1 MRVGPSQE
9 EIRRSNLGAL
19 LRSVHLHGAMSRA
32 DLTTSLGLNRSTIGA
47 LTADLAAAGLVS
59 EGVPREQ
66 RGRAGRPSL
75 VVRPE
80 SEHVYVFAFAVEV
93 DRIVAARVGLG
104 GVVLDRHAA
113 VRERGDRSAAQVVA
127 PIADFVRQMQKAA
140 PPGARLVGSAAA
152 VSAMVRREDGFV
164 RLGPELGWV
173 DQPLGEALADVIIST
188 GVDLFPATRLRA
200 PTTPGA
206 GAMPAQRPAPD
217 DDLVD
222 AGDGRTLLARRGPAG
237 TASAASGADE
247 ADLPDDDVP
256 DTETD
261 DGGGGSDA
269 TRQLVQVRNNADLA
283 ALAEH
288 ARGAAVGCDNVV
300 YLYGDAGVGGGIIAA
315 GRPVTGHGG
324 YGGEVGHMVVN
335 PAGKPC
341 SCGSHGCW
349 ETEIGEHALLA
360 AAGRDPSSGREG
372 ILSVVDAAGRGDA
385 SAQAAVRQV
394 GDWLGFGVA
403 NLVNIFNP
411 EMVIFGGTLRE
422 VYLASAAQVRSRLNR
437 NALPA
442 CREHVRLRTPV
453 LGEDAA
459 LLGAAELAFEPLFA
473 DPLDF
478 A

>member
-47 LTADLAAAGLVS
+47 LTADLSAAGLVS

-80 SEHVYVFAFAVEV
+80 SEKVYVYAFAVEV

-104 GVVLDRHAA
+104 GVLLDRFEAA
-113 VRERGDRSAAQVVA
+113 RPRGEHDAAHVLA
-127 PIADFVRQMQKAA
+127 PIAGFVRKMQATA
-140 PPGARLVGSAAA
+140 PAGAHLIGSGAA
-152 VSAMVRREDGFV
+152 VSAMVRRDDGFV
-164 RLGPELGWV
+164 RLGPQLGWA
-173 DQPLGEALADVIIST
+173 DQPLGEALR
-188 GVDLFPATRLRA
+188 DLIGPG
-200 PTTPGA
+200 TPVA
-206 GAMPAQRPAPD
+206 
-217 DDLVD
+217 
-222 AGDGRTLLARRGPAG
+222 
-237 TASAASGADE
+237 
-247 ADLPDDDVP
+247 
-256 DTETD
+256 
-261 DGGGGSDA
+261 
-269 TRQLVQVRNNADLA
+269 VRNNADLA

-288 ARGAAVGCDNVV
+288 TRGAAVGCDNLV

-335 PAGKPC
+335 PNGRPC

-349 ETEIGEHALLA
+349 ETEIGEHALLS
-360 AAGRDPSSGREG
+360 AAGRNPTAGRDG
-372 ILSVVDAAGRGDA
+372 ILTVVDAAARGDNT
-385 SAQAAVRQV
+385 AQAAMRQV

-437 NALPA
+437 NGLPA
-442 CREHVRLRTPV
+442 CRERVRLRTPQ
-453 LGEDAA
+453 LGQDAA
-459 LLGAAELAFEPLFA
+459 LVGAAELAFERLFT
-473 DPLDF
+473 DPLDP

>member
-47 LTADLAAAGLVS
+47 LTADLVAAGLVS

-127 PIADFVRQMQKAA
+127 PIADFVRQMQKSAL
-140 PPGARLVGSAAA
+140 PGARLVGSAAA

-173 DQPLGEALADVIIST
+173 DQPLGEALADVITST
-188 GVDLFPATRLRA
+188 GVDLFPATGLRA
-200 PTTPGA
+200 APAGA
-206 GAMPAQRPAPD
+206 GAVPAQRAPLREQLVGVPAGP
-217 DDLVD
+217 
-222 AGDGRTLLARRGPAG
+222 APAG
-237 TASAASGADE
+237 TDAADDAEEDSEEPVAAD
-247 ADLPDDDVP
+247 PP
-256 DTETD
+256 Q
-261 DGGGGSDA
+261 
-269 TRQLVQVRNNADLA
+269 TRPLVQVRNNADLA

-288 ARGAAVGCDNVV
+288 ARGAAGGCDNLV

-341 SCGSHGCW
+341 SCGSRGCW

-360 AAGRDPSSGREG
+360 AAGRVPSAGREG
-372 ILSVVDAAGRGDA
+372 ILAVVDAAGRGDA

>member
-47 LTADLAAAGLVS
+47 LTADLAGAGLVS

-80 SEHVYVFAFAVEV
+80 SEKVYVYAFAVEV

-104 GVVLDRHAA
+104 GVLLDRFEAA
-113 VRERGDRSAAQVVA
+113 RPRGEHDAATVVA
-127 PIADFVRQMQKAA
+127 PIADFVRKMQLASPA
-140 PPGARLVGSAAA
+140 GARLIGSGAA
-152 VSAMVRREDGFV
+152 VSAMVRRDDGYV
-164 RLGPELGWV
+164 RLGPQLGWA
-173 DQPLGEALADVIIST
+173 DQPLGEAL
-188 GVDLFPATRLRA
+188 GV
-200 PTTPGA
+200 
-206 GAMPAQRPAPD
+206 
-217 DDLVD
+217 LV
-222 AGDGRTLLARRGPAG
+222 GDGRPVA
-237 TASAASGADE
+237 
-247 ADLPDDDVP
+247 
-256 DTETD
+256 
-261 DGGGGSDA
+261 
-269 TRQLVQVRNNADLA
+269 VRNNADLA

-288 ARGAAVGCDNVV
+288 TRGAAAGCDNLV
-300 YLYGDAGVGGGIIAA
+300 YLYGDAGIGGGIIAA

-335 PAGKPC
+335 PNGKPC

-360 AAGRDPSSGREG
+360 AAGRNATAGREG
-372 ILSVVDAAGRGDA
+372 ILAVVDAASRGDNT
-385 SAQAAVRQV
+385 AQAAMRQV

-437 NALPA
+437 NGLPA
-442 CREHVRLRTPV
+442 CREHVRLRTPQ
-453 LGEDAA
+453 LGQDAA
-459 LLGAAELAFEPLFA
+459 LIGAAELAFEPLFA
-473 DPLDF
+473 DPLF

>member
-32 DLTTSLGLNRSTIGA
+32 DLTASLGLNRSTIGA

-80 SEHVYVFAFAVEV
+80 SEKVYVFAFAVEV

-104 GVVLDRHAA
+104 GSVLDRFEAA
-113 VRERGDRSAAQVVA
+113 RPRGEHDAATAVA
-127 PIADFVRQMQKAA
+127 PIADFVRKMRLTA
-140 PPGARLVGSAAA
+140 PAGARLIGSGAA
-152 VSAMVRREDGFV
+152 VSAMVRRDDGFV
-164 RLGPELGWV
+164 RLGPQLGWA
-173 DQPLGEALADVIIST
+173 DQPLGEAL
-188 GVDLFPATRLRA
+188 R
-200 PTTPGA
+200 
-206 GAMPAQRPAPD
+206 
-217 DDLVD
+217 DLV
-222 AGDGRTLLARRGPAG
+222 GDGRAVA
-237 TASAASGADE
+237 
-247 ADLPDDDVP
+247 
-256 DTETD
+256 
-261 DGGGGSDA
+261 
-269 TRQLVQVRNNADLA
+269 VRNNADLA

-288 ARGAAVGCDNVV
+288 TRGAAAGCDNLV
-300 YLYGDAGVGGGIIAA
+300 YLYGDAGIGGGIIAA

-335 PAGKPC
+335 PNGKAC
-341 SCGSHGCW
+341 SCGSRGCW
-349 ETEIGEHALLA
+349 ETEIGEHALLS
-360 AAGRDPSSGREG
+360 AAGRSATAGREG
-372 ILSVVDAAGRGDA
+372 ILAVVDAASRGDNT
-385 SAQAAVRQV
+385 AQAAMRQV

-437 NALPA
+437 NGLPA
-442 CREHVRLRTPV
+442 CREHVRLRTPQ
-453 LGEDAA
+453 LGQDAA
-459 LLGAAELAFEPLFA
+459 LIGAAELAFEPLFA
-473 DPLDF
+473 DPLDS